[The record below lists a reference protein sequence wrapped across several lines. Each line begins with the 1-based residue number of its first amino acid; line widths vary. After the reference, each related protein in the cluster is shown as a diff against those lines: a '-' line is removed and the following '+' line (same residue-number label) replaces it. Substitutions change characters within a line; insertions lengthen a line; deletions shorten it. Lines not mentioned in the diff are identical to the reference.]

1 LREEIVKDFL
11 CAFGAVLLT
20 ALVTVSPTA
29 WAQQSWVTGSTY
41 DTQVPTIEDVL
52 GFEPP
57 NEFTS
62 FYETEKLLHRWA
74 EASDRARLVAYGE
87 DYEGKTLYM
96 LVVSSPENLTA
107 LDGHLNSLAKL
118 ADPRKLRQGE
128 LDELVSSTPA
138 AVMIS
143 TIDTSEASSVEAM
156 QIVAYQ
162 LLAGTDERTRQI
174 LDNVLSY
181 IIPVENPSARERYVS
196 WYRTVQSQIPKADP
210 NATAHDEPWGV
221 GNDANHYQLDPNRDM
236 VPLRMREGRAKVEL
250 IRNWHPEVALD
261 IHEMG
266 VNSTFFFPP
275 YPGPYNQNLP
285 NETLRKWWDLYAQ
298 DMREQFDS
306 NGWRYYS
313 GDSFGSP
320 FLGMHTLYT
329 QYHGMIGILF
339 EQAGGGG
346 GLVIE
351 RENGSLLTLR
361 DRVQHHVTGMM
372 SYLDTTVAN
381 REQLHRDFHEFFRS
395 SMDGVPGFPQKEYV
409 FLPGEDPNKIYEFI
423 DSLLAHGIEVRRA
436 TEQFSVRR
444 AGSYFSSEYER
455 QTFPAGSYLVSLQ
468 QPLSRLAN
476 AILEKEPFHSAPVFY
491 DISVWALPYQ
501 FGVEGFWL
509 DEIANVASESVI
521 EAPKPFGRLVG
532 GTAKVAYVWA
542 YKGALDAAAAYKLGT
557 EGFNLYLH
565 PGPFSISGKD
575 FKAAFVATVEE
586 NPDSLHERVRA
597 IVNEV
602 PVEIH
607 ALDTGHSAQGSD
619 LGSRV
624 LQPVAKPSVAVATR
638 DGTDISSW
646 GSFYYFF
653 DQQYRLPFTP
663 VTIERLSQADLRRY
677 NTIIIPDGGERLSGR
692 GLSGRPYSW
701 YFRAEGTEHLRS
713 WVEQG
718 GTLITV
724 KGGTAFASSMGAA
737 LTSVEAVGNTRQTP
751 GAIVRVKTNGSSPL
765 TVGYPQSF
773 HVLSRNTR
781 LFRAGEQSRAVLT
794 YADEENVKIAG
805 YLPED
810 DQEKL
815 AGSDF
820 LITESIGRGRVIMFA
835 EDPNL
840 RNQWTHTH
848 QLLFNSILFGPS
860 VR

>member
-1 LREEIVKDFL
+1 MRQ
-11 CAFGAVLLT
+11 VLWVAGVLI
-20 ALVTVSPTA
+20 ASGITVSPA
-29 WAQQSWVTGSTY
+29 VSAQESWVPGSRY
-41 DTQVPTIEDVL
+41 DPAIPSIEDVL

-74 EASDRARLVAYGE
+74 EVSDRARLISYGE

-96 LVVSSPENLTA
+96 LVVSSPENLAA
-107 LDGHLNSLAKL
+107 LDRHVESLDKL

-128 LDELVSSTPA
+128 LDEIVSNTPA

-174 LDNVLSY
+174 LDNVLTY

-196 WYRTVQSQIPKADP
+196 WYRTVQSQLPKADP
-210 NATAHDEPWGV
+210 NAAEHDEPWGV

-250 IRNWHPEVALD
+250 IRKWRPEVALD

-275 YPGPYNQNLP
+275 YPEPYNQNLP
-285 NETLRKWWDLYAQ
+285 NDTLQKWWEIFAK
-298 DMREQFDS
+298 DMREQFDR
-306 NGWRYYS
+306 NGWRYFS

-351 RENGSLLTLR
+351 RQNGSLLTLR

-395 SMDGVPGFPQKEYV
+395 SMGGVPGFPQKEYV
-409 FLPGEDPNKIYEFI
+409 FLAGEDPNKISQFV
-423 DSLLAHGIEVRRA
+423 DSLLAHGIEVRRT

-476 AILEKEPFHSAPVFY
+476 AILEKEPFHSIPVFY

-509 DEIANVASESVI
+509 DEAANVASVPVA
-521 EAPKPFGRLVG
+521 EAPMPSGRLIG
-532 GTAKVAYVWA
+532 GPARFAYVWG
-542 YKGALDAAAAYKLGT
+542 YNGAIDASAAYKLGADA
-557 EGFNLYLH
+557 FNLYLH
-565 PGPFSISGKD
+565 PGPFSIGGTD
-575 FKAAFVATVEE
+575 FRSAFVATVEE
-586 NPDSLHERVRA
+586 NPDSLHERIRA
-597 IVNEV
+597 IVDEV
-602 PVEIH
+602 PIEVH
-607 ALDTGHSAQGSD
+607 ALDTGYSTRGSD
-619 LGSRV
+619 LGSGV
-624 LQPVAKPSVAVATR
+624 LRPVAKPSVAVVTR
-638 DGTDISSW
+638 DGTDITSW
-646 GSFYYFF
+646 GSFYYLF

-663 VTIERLSQADLRRY
+663 ITIERLSEADLRRY
-677 NTIIIPDGGERLSGR
+677 NTIIIPDGGESLRRGR
-692 GLSGRPYSW
+692 VSGRPYSW
-701 YFRAEGTEHLRS
+701 YFREQGAEHLRS

-724 KGGTAFASSMGAA
+724 KGGTQFASSAGAA
-737 LTSVEAVGNTRQTP
+737 LTSVESIGNTRLTP
-751 GAIVRVKTNGSSPL
+751 GAIVRVHKNGSSPL
-765 TVGYPQSF
+765 TLGYPDSF

-781 LFRAGEQSRAVLT
+781 LFRAGEHSRPVLT
-794 YADEENVKIAG
+794 YADEQEIKIAG
-805 YLPED
+805 FLPED
-810 DQEKL
+810 DQESL
-815 AGSDF
+815 ADTDF
-820 LITESIGRGRVIMFA
+820 LITETVGRGRVIMFA

-840 RNQWTHTH
+840 RNQWIHTH
-848 QLLFNSILFGPS
+848 QLLLNSILFGPL